1 MSSPSTRE
9 QSGKTDD
16 VTFEGSDDEELFDDS
31 KYEEE
36 DYSSL
41 EETEALNIDEYSRLN
56 EKDITEICLHKNIVN
71 ENGVE
76 SCSDCGIEIYKE
88 LSLEPE
94 WRFYGDNDSK
104 HSSDPSR
111 CHIRKIEEKNIY
123 KDIEKYDFPFSIRE
137 YANMAYMEVTD
148 GKIRRGNYRRAII
161 FACIFN
167 AYKDQGC
174 PKNPEV
180 LREKFE
186 LSKKEVSKGLTYYN
200 LNKKNKN
207 KKPIYISPVSFIPPV
222 MAKFNANEFHIEK
235 VNTLYTR
242 IHNRSKLLNRSNP
255 QSVISGLVYY
265 YFRLIGGNITSLNFS
280 KMVKLSDITISRISK
295 NISEILKTTEKIKL
309 N

>member
-1 MSSPSTRE
+1 MSSSP
-9 QSGKTDD
+9 
-16 VTFEGSDDEELFDDS
+16 TFEFEDGSDEEFDDS

-36 DYSSL
+36 DYESL
-41 EETEALNIDEYSRLN
+41 DPVEVLNVDEYSQLN
-56 EKDITEICLHKNIVN
+56 EKDITEICLHKNVIN
-71 ENGVE
+71 DNGLE
-76 SCSDCGIEIYKE
+76 SCADCGIEIYKE

-94 WRFYGDNDSK
+94 WRFYGDSDSK

-111 CHIRKIEEKNIY
+111 CHIRKVDEKNIF
-123 KDIEKYDFPFSIRE
+123 KDIEKYNFPFAIRE
-137 YANMAYMEVTD
+137 GANIAYIEVTN

-174 PKNPEV
+174 PQNPEV

-186 LSKKEVSKGLTYYN
+186 LTKKEVSKGLTYYN
-200 LNKKNKN
+200 LNKKDKK

-222 MAKFNANEFHIEK
+222 MAKFNANDIHIEK
-235 VNTLYTR
+235 VNDLYNK

-265 YFRLIGGNITSLNFS
+265 YFKLIGGNITSLNFS

-295 NISEILKTTEKIKL
+295 DISRILGTVDKVKL
-309 N
+309 S